1 MLNYKSEWGPFYEK
15 LIEMLR
21 ANKILA
27 DLTDEQITQLALRA
41 QFEERKAGEV
51 LIKKGDPGDKLYFI
65 LAGQVRLIDEVDGK
79 KRLGAYLFE
88 GDFCGEFALLTDEPH
103 PATEDIPV
111 DTILAVFDRPTFDW
125 LLSIAPDIA
134 NKLKGLETFY
144 DGQNLTEFRG
154 RRHNEAIIAK
164 VNRNFLA
171 YIAKLPGPLLLIILG
186 TLIGILLASLGWS
199 GYILSGCFVSLGIL
213 IAVYLYLDWINDDFI
228 VTSERVIHTERILL
242 HGETREEAPLT
253 SIQDVS
259 VETPNLFAN
268 IFDYSDVYIKTA
280 GAGTIIFDGMKDGD
294 ALRDEIFK
302 QRRKAQERVEASDV
316 SAVRRSL
323 KERMGWDVGPGDGTS
338 LESTSEVITHQPAV
352 RLPGFLDYYI
362 PRVKEVKGEVI
373 TWRKNYFVFLKLVTA
388 PLIAGLFLFYF
399 MFAAFFGFFPFGQ
412 DNPMLALY
420 LLIGWLVTLLWYTY
434 QYDAWRKDEYH
445 VTRSTIIDYKG
456 SAFNLRGEQRRQGT
470 FDVIQ
475 NSTYVTPN
483 FLAKL
488 LNIGHVIIETAG
500 TELTFTFEWVY
511 NPRDV
516 QQEIFKRWRAYKESQ
531 TQQAREY
538 EEKRY
543 IRWLGE
549 FHDMFLASG
558 EIDTGS
564 QGEKTSESN

>member
-1 MLNYKSEWGPFYEK
+1 
-15 LIEMLR
+15 
-21 ANKILA
+21 
-27 DLTDEQITQLALRA
+27 
-41 QFEERKAGEV
+41 
-51 LIKKGDPGDKLYFI
+51 
-65 LAGQVRLIDEVDGK
+65 
-79 KRLGAYLFE
+79 
-88 GDFCGEFALLTDEPH
+88 
-103 PATEDIPV
+103 
-111 DTILAVFDRPTFDW
+111 
-125 LLSIAPDIA
+125 
-134 NKLKGLETFY
+134 
-144 DGQNLTEFRG
+144 
-154 RRHNEAIIAK
+154 
-164 VNRNFLA
+164 
-171 YIAKLPGPLLLIILG
+171 
-186 TLIGILLASLGWS
+186 
-199 GYILSGCFVSLGIL
+199 
-213 IAVYLYLDWINDDFI
+213 
-228 VTSERVIHTERILL
+228 
-242 HGETREEAPLT
+242 
-253 SIQDVS
+253 
-259 VETPNLFAN
+259 
-268 IFDYSDVYIKTA
+268 
-280 GAGTIIFDGMKDGD
+280 
-294 ALRDEIFK
+294 
-302 QRRKAQERVEASDV
+302 
-316 SAVRRSL
+316 
-323 KERMGWDVGPGDGTS
+323 
-338 LESTSEVITHQPAV
+338 
-352 RLPGFLDYYI
+352 
-362 PRVKEVKGEVI
+362 
-373 TWRKNYFVFLKLVTA
+373 VFLKLVTA